1 VEAGLTLTEFSVA
14 LNYDK
19 GYLSKVERGE
29 RTASPELA
37 RRCDAFLGADGELR
51 RLADGPEDG
60 PDRRG
65 AALSGDPGRR
75 HVGRRAA
82 LPAGTGPLA
91 GVGLEVDGQA
101 SCAVDDSLLAPYRM
115 QFDQLRKLG
124 QSTAP
129 AALLPLLQTQSRTI
143 AALASRARSASRV
156 PALLLAA
163 RFAEFTGWMAQEAGD
178 IDAALRW
185 TDAAAELARAGGDP
199 YLGSYA
205 LVRRALVTMYSGDA
219 AETVALARRAQSSE
233 LPPRVRGL
241 AAQREA
247 QGHALAGDEAACLRG
262 LDRARILLA
271 DDDARTGA
279 EPVIGTTHVDDPAAM
294 STGWCLYDLG
304 RPKAAAEVLDR
315 ECRRLPPHA
324 LRARA
329 RYGFRRSLA
338 HAASGEV
345 EHACAIAGGLLAVM
359 PAVPSATVN
368 CDVRRLARELSRFR
382 SSRAVRD
389 LQPALARVLAPAQ
402 G

>member
-1 VEAGLTLTEFSVA
+1 
-14 LNYDK
+14 
-19 GYLSKVERGE
+19 
-29 RTASPELA
+29 
-37 RRCDAFLGADGELR
+37 
-51 RLADGPEDG
+51 
-60 PDRRG
+60 
-65 AALSGDPGRR
+65 
-75 HVGRRAA
+75 
-82 LPAGTGPLA
+82 
-91 GVGLEVDGQA
+91 
-101 SCAVDDSLLAPYRM
+101 M

-178 IDAALRW
+178 IDAALGW